1 MQLDPELKIPEN
13 TDLPKYF
20 PAENCFLAKYV
31 TDCIRENCILPN
43 LSDYRIKWDFNGL
56 IASTIICFQVEGTFL
71 IFNESPG
78 GFAGT
83 NNLGSCLC

>member
-13 TDLPKYF
+13 TYLPKYF

-43 LSDYRIKWDFNGL
+43 LSDYRIK
-56 IASTIICFQVEGTFL
+56 
-71 IFNESPG
+71 
-78 GFAGT
+78 
-83 NNLGSCLC
+83 